1 MAVLFVILM
10 NTNLTLFSFKS
21 FSTGIVDLIL
31 RILTITITSVFILFF
46 GLGGISFAILFYLV
60 INLLKI
66 SILKIGNDSNIN

>member
-1 MAVLFVILM
+1 MTANEIIKGTDEELDQFVYE
-10 NTNLTLFSFKS
+10 
-21 FSTGIVDLIL
+21 GIVDLIL

-60 INLLKI
+60 LNLLKI

>member
-1 MAVLFVILM
+1 
-10 NTNLTLFSFKS
+10 
-21 FSTGIVDLIL
+21 L

-60 INLLKI
+60 LNLLKI